1 MPGHGV
7 CAEEQRGGNAP
18 FALEQMACRKPF
30 NVNRGLKGKREGE
43 FTTGCSGS
51 QLKRKTV
58 LLFSE
63 NIRIMLR
70 FGAQQKA
77 NVCLSLCVGTPL
89 SLSYPQL
96 CSPLNKL
103 CKKSISGSI

>member
-1 MPGHGV
+1 M

-51 QLKRKTV
+51 QLKRKTCLVV
-58 LLFSE
+58 LRKQSHNAPVRRAAEGKRVL
-63 NIRIMLR
+63 
-70 FGAQQKA
+70 
-77 NVCLSLCVGTPL
+77 
-89 SLSYPQL
+89 
-96 CSPLNKL
+96 
-103 CKKSISGSI
+103 